1 VFEILFDPIEVGE
14 TFELSKIISDND
26 IRRFAEITGDLNPLH
41 LDSEYAKKTRF
52 RERIAHGF
60 LIASLIS
67 AAIGN
72 KLPGAIYLEQS
83 LRFKRPVNIGD
94 KIIALVEVLNKD
106 EKHRFLKL
114 STVCKNQKNE
124 NVIENVS
131 NVITNEIL
139 KTYG

>member
-1 VFEILFDPIEVGE
+1 MIEILFDQIKVGE
-14 TFELSKIISDND
+14 TFEFSKLISDND

-72 KLPGAIYLEQS
+72 RLPGAIYLEQS
-83 LRFKRPVNIGD
+83 IRFKRPVKIGD

-124 NVIENVS
+124 N
-131 NVITNEIL
+131 IL
-139 KTYG
+139 EGEALILVD